1 MFRVV
6 ALLVV
11 AVLFAACSSSTA
23 TSAGPATTTSSTT
36 TTIVDDTCDR
46 VGADTVSFLNTLIRV
61 LDDTRLAEFKDRAE
75 WPEDLIDLERASRD
89 LDIRVAALG
98 CDPTEI
104 QQRALD
110 EADLVPGSPLSEG
123 LIDVLLTSPTT
134 TTSTTSTTTTTL
146 PADSTVG
153 STAGNSGDEGT
164 TTTVA
169 VGTTTTGG

>member
-1 MFRVV
+1 MFRVAPLV
-6 ALLVV
+6 AA
-11 AVLFAACSSSTA
+11 AVLLAACSSSTS
-23 TSAGPATTTSSTT
+23 TSAGPSTNTSSTT

-46 VGADTVSFLNTLIRV
+46 VGADTVSFLNRLIRV
-61 LDDTRLAEFKDRAE
+61 LDDTRLAEFKDRGE

-98 CDPTEI
+98 CDSTEI

-134 TTSTTSTTTTTL
+134 TTSTTTTTL
-146 PADSTVG
+146 PADTTVG
-153 STAGNSGDEGT
+153 STAGTSGDDGT

-169 VGTTTTGG
+169 VGTATTGG

>member
-6 ALLVV
+6 ALVAA
-11 AVLFAACSSSTA
+11 AVLLAACSSSTSK
-23 TSAGPATTTSSTT
+23 SAGPSTSISSTT

-61 LDDTRLAEFKDRAE
+61 LDDTRLAEFKDRGE

-134 TTSTTSTTTTTL
+134 TTSTSTTTTTL
-146 PADSTVG
+146 PTDTTVG
-153 STAGNSGDEGT
+153 STAGTSGDEGT
-164 TTTVA
+164 TTTA
-169 VGTTTTGG
+169 AAGTTTTGG

>member
-1 MFRVV
+1 M
-6 ALLVV
+6 
-11 AVLFAACSSSTA
+11 
-23 TSAGPATTTSSTT
+23 
-36 TTIVDDTCDR
+36 
-46 VGADTVSFLNTLIRV
+46 SFLNTLIRV
-61 LDDTRLAEFKDRAE
+61 LDDTRLAEFKDRGE

-134 TTSTTSTTTTTL
+134 TTSTSTTTTTL
-146 PADSTVG
+146 PTDTTVG
-153 STAGNSGDEGT
+153 STAGTSGDEGT
-164 TTTVA
+164 TTTA
-169 VGTTTTGG
+169 AGTTTTGG

>member
-1 MFRVV
+1 VFRVAV
-6 ALLVV
+6 SIV
-11 AVLFAACSSSTA
+11 AVLVFAACSSSTS
-23 TSAGPATTTSSTT
+23 TPTGPTTTTSSTT
-36 TTIVDDTCDR
+36 TTIVDDNCER

-75 WPEDLIDLERASRD
+75 WPEDLIDLERASGD

-134 TTSTTSTTTTTL
+134 TTTTTTTTATTL
-146 PADSTVG
+146 PADTTVG
-153 STAGNSGDEGT
+153 STAATSGDEGT
-164 TTTVA
+164 TTTA
-169 VGTTTTGG
+169 VVETTTTGG

>member
-1 MFRVV
+1 VLRIA
-6 ALLVV
+6 ALTV
-11 AVLFAACSSSTA
+11 AVLVFAACSSSTS
-23 TSAGPATTTSSTT
+23 TGPTTPTSSTT
-36 TTIVDDTCDR
+36 TTIVDDNCER
-46 VGADTVSFLNTLIRV
+46 VGADTVSFLNSLIRV
-61 LDDTRLAEFKDRAE
+61 LDGTRLAEFKDRGE

-110 EADLVPGSPLSEG
+110 EADLVPGGPLSEG

-134 TTSTTSTTTTTL
+134 SSSTTSTTTTTV
-146 PADSTVG
+146 PADTTVG
-153 STAGNSGDEGT
+153 STTGTLDEDTT

-169 VGTTTTGG
+169 QTTTTGG

>member
-6 ALLVV
+6 ALVAA
-11 AVLFAACSSSTA
+11 AVLLAACSSSTS
-23 TSAGPATTTSSTT
+23 TSAGPSTSISSTT

-134 TTSTTSTTTTTL
+134 TTSTTTTTL
-146 PADSTVG
+146 PADTTVG
-153 STAGNSGDEGT
+153 STAGTSGDEGT

>member
-1 MFRVV
+1 M
-6 ALLVV
+6 
-11 AVLFAACSSSTA
+11 
-23 TSAGPATTTSSTT
+23 
-36 TTIVDDTCDR
+36 DDNCER

-75 WPEDLIDLERASRD
+75 WPEDLIDLERASGD

-134 TTSTTSTTTTTL
+134 TTTTTATTL
-146 PADSTVG
+146 PADTTVG
-153 STAGNSGDEGT
+153 STAATSGDEGT
-164 TTTVA
+164 TTTA
-169 VGTTTTGG
+169 VVETTTTGG

>member
-6 ALLVV
+6 ALVAA
-11 AVLFAACSSSTA
+11 AVLLAACSSSTS
-23 TSAGPATTTSSTT
+23 TSAGPSTTFSSTT
-36 TTIVDDTCDR
+36 TTIVDDTCER

-61 LDDTRLAEFKDRAE
+61 LDDTRLAEFKDRGE

-134 TTSTTSTTTTTL
+134 TTSTTTTTL
-146 PADSTVG
+146 PADTTVG
-153 STAGNSGDEGT
+153 STAGTSGDEGT
-164 TTTVA
+164 TTTA
-169 VGTTTTGG
+169 AGTTTTGG

>member
-1 MFRVV
+1 
-6 ALLVV
+6 
-11 AVLFAACSSSTA
+11 
-23 TSAGPATTTSSTT
+23 
-36 TTIVDDTCDR
+36 VDDNCER

-75 WPEDLIDLERASRD
+75 WPEDLIDLERASGD

-134 TTSTTSTTTTTL
+134 TTTTTATTL
-146 PADSTVG
+146 PADTTVG
-153 STAGNSGDEGT
+153 STAATSGDEGT
-164 TTTVA
+164 TTTA
-169 VGTTTTGG
+169 VVETTTTGG